1 MAIEIEYCEQ
11 WNYRPEADRVSAE
24 ITESTGSNVMLV
36 GGGGGIFEIRQDG
49 KLLWKKER
57 GGTFPTDGEAPALFS
72 K

>member
-1 MAIEIEYCEQ
+1 M
-11 WNYRPEADRVSAE
+11 SAE
-24 ITESTGSNVMLV
+24 ITEATGTTLLLV

-57 GGTFPTDGEAPALFS
+57 GGAFPTDGEAADLFP

>member
-1 MAIEIEYCEQ
+1 M
-11 WNYRPEADRVSAE
+11 SAE